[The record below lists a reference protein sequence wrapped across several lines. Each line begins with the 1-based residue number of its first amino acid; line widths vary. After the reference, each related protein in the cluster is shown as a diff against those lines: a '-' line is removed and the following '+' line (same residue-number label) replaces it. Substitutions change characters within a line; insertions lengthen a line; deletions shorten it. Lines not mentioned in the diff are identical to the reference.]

1 MNTQEFADYYSLLQ
15 EIFGA
20 PKLSDRAMAL
30 WYNEM
35 KYLSYKDA
43 EKMAQMLHANGRPD
57 GQYYDPRKLK
67 AADILAYKSVV
78 IGNKT
83 GFNRPPVEP
92 CGLCRDSG
100 LILTL
105 EYRRGYG
112 MLEYAYACKCS
123 TGRQLVKIPV
133 YPDGK
138 FDRMSLTGVWANTA
152 ECRRYID
159 DAQNPQERELR
170 RNEMNYR
177 FGKIGAKAIEDV
189 KAVIAG

>member
-1 MNTQEFADYYSLLQ
+1 MQEFADYYGLLQ

-20 PKLSDRAMAL
+20 PKLSDRAMAV

-35 KYLSYKDA
+35 HYYTYRDA

-78 IGNKT
+78 CGSKT
-83 GFNRPPVEP
+83 GFNRPPVDP
-92 CGLCRDSG
+92 CGLCHDSG
-100 LILTL
+100 VILAL
-105 EYRRGYG
+105 VYHRGYG
-112 MLEYAYACKCS
+112 MIECAYACRCT
-123 TGRQLVKIPV
+123 TGQQLVKIPAF
-133 YPDGK
+133 PDGK
-138 FDRMSLTGVWANTA
+138 FDRMSLTGMWGNTA
-152 ECRRYID
+152 ECKQYID
-159 DAQNPQERELR
+159 DAQDPQERECR

-177 FGKIGAKAIEDV
+177 FGKVGAKRVEEA